1 MANGDIENTSRA
13 ATPTQ
18 VPSNPAPA
26 VVPGV
31 MALSGI
37 SRLLSSSSSK
47 QFKLPLPNPLHKY
60 ASYTQIF
67 TIAALS
73 TEDLNSPNTTY
84 LASGK
89 LPIIL
94 KTAGG
99 NPNNR
104 IKTFYGKFDFF
115 VDSLEIESTY
125 GFELGT
131 GNTNATAINMVISEP
146 FSIGMFPVALNTACK
161 KYKYASYSVATFLL
175 KIEFKGE
182 DQNGNMV
189 SLPNTTK
196 MIPFIIN
203 DLTMQVTNAGAI
215 YNIKAT
221 PAGQVPL
228 FSNNNTITTDMSIAG
243 STVQEILQ
251 TGPYSLQAAINAG
264 YRAQAAKNELPIP
277 AQEILIIFP
286 KSSANE
292 SLVATPKGEDE
303 RERDKPAAAEVKP
316 LDDANTNAKLNV
328 SRSSINNTLVESS
341 VNEIG
346 ASSLGFGTDRW
357 PASTLQ
363 QDSII
368 IDSKTG
374 KIDPA
379 KISKNPKVSNYSFKQ
394 TSTIVN
400 AINQVIMSSE
410 YALKCISDKPEGDTK
425 MRKWWRI
432 ETALYHVDSPQLD
445 KKTKKK
451 PELLVFKV
459 MPYLVHE
466 TSIPTAGT
474 TSTSFKS
481 MLAQCVKV
489 YNYIYTG
496 KNQDILKLDIKF
508 NNSFNVSNPVDNGN
522 NTTDSRVA
530 EQNDQSKP
538 KRAEN
543 APREGGG
550 TIEPGFGLNY
560 TEIWNSVKTAFNY
573 RGGAGGD
580 DTTAQQQVKWVHEA
594 LTFGADLQ
602 ELEMDIVGD
611 PYYMTSNGMGNFNS
625 PPVVGQMNINSDGSI
640 NFQSGEVDIGI
651 NFRTPTDINSS
662 TGLLTMANKAV
673 GEFSGLFRLGSV
685 THRFRDGEFTQTIK
699 GTRRQM
705 VKDPKTGEAVYQ
717 FVSKIKKPTT

>member
-18 VPSNPAPA
+18 VPSNPAPV

-31 MALSGI
+31 MALGGI
-37 SRLLSSSSSK
+37 SKLFGNASSSK
-47 QFKLPLPNPLHKY
+47 FKLPLANPLHKY

-73 TEDLNSPNTTY
+73 TEDLNSPDSTY

-104 IKTFYGKFDFF
+104 VKTFYGKFDFF
-115 VDSLEIESTY
+115 IDALEIESTY

-203 DLTMQVTNAGAI
+203 DLTMQVTNAGAV

-251 TGPYSLQAAINAG
+251 TGPYSLQSAINAG
-264 YRAQAAKNELPIP
+264 FRAQAAKSELPIP

-292 SLVATPKGEDE
+292 VLASSPKGEDE
-303 RERDKPAAAEVKP
+303 RERAKPAAAEVNAV
-316 LDDANTNAKLNV
+316 DDANTNSKLNV
-328 SRSSINNTLVESS
+328 SRSSINNTLIESS

-357 PASTLQ
+357 AASTLQ

-368 IDSKTG
+368 IDSATG

-394 TSTIVN
+394 TTTIVN
-400 AINQVIMSSE
+400 AINQVIMSSD
-410 YALKCISDKPEGDTK
+410 YALKCISDKPESDTK

-432 ETALYHVDSPQLD
+432 ETALYHIDSSQLD

-459 MPYLVHE
+459 VPYLVHE
-466 TSIPTAGT
+466 TSIPTAGMS
-474 TSTSFKS
+474 STSFKS

-522 NTTDSRVA
+522 NTTDSKVA
-530 EQNDQSKP
+530 EQNEQAKE
-538 KRAEN
+538 KKVEN
-543 APREGGG
+543 GGRDG
-550 TIEPGFGLNY
+550 GETKEPGFGLNY

-580 DTTAQQQVKWVHEA
+580 DTVAQQQVKWVHEA
-594 LTFGADLQ
+594 LTFGSDLQ

-640 NFQSGEVDIGI
+640 NYQSGEVDIAI

-705 VKDPKTGEAVYQ
+705 LKDEKGQAYYQ
-717 FVSKIKKPTT
+717 FAPKAKKPTT

>member
-18 VPSNPAPA
+18 VPSNPAPV

-31 MALSGI
+31 LALGGGI
-37 SRLLSSSSSK
+37 SKLLGSSSSS
-47 QFKLPLPNPLHKY
+47 QFKLPLANPLHKY

-73 TEDLNSPNTTY
+73 TTDLNSPDTTY

-115 VDSLEIESTY
+115 IDSLEIESTY

-131 GNTNATAINMVISEP
+131 GNTNATSINMVVSEP

-161 KYKYASYSVATFLL
+161 KYGYATYSAATFLL
-175 KIEFKGE
+175 KIEFKGA

-189 SLPNTTK
+189 PVPNTTK

-203 DLTMQVTNAGAI
+203 DLTMQVTNAGAV
-215 YNIKAT
+215 YSIKAT

-251 TGPYSLQAAINAG
+251 TGPYSLQSAINAG
-264 YRAQAAKNELPIP
+264 YREQAAKNKLAVP

-292 SLVATPKGEDE
+292 TLLSSPKGEDE
-303 RERDKPAAAEVKP
+303 RERAKPAAEKASA
-316 LDDANTNAKLNV
+316 DDAATNAKLSV
-328 SRSSINNTLVESS
+328 SRSSINNTLIQSS

-346 ASSLGFGTDRW
+346 ASDLGFGSERW
-357 PASTLQ
+357 AQSTLQ

-368 IDSKTG
+368 IDSATG

-394 TSTIVN
+394 TTTVVN
-400 AINQVIMSSE
+400 AINQVIMSSK
-410 YALKCISDKPEGDTK
+410 YALDCISNPPDGATK

-432 ETALYHVDSPQLD
+432 ETALYHIDSAEID
-445 KKTKKK
+445 KQTKKK

-459 MPYLVHE
+459 IPYLVHE
-466 TSIPTAGT
+466 TSIPTAGMA
-474 TSTSFKS
+474 STSFSS
-481 MLAQCVKV
+481 MLAQCVKA

-522 NTTDSRVA
+522 RSLDSKVA
-530 EQNDQSKP
+530 EQNDVAKG
-538 KRAEN
+538 KKVET
-543 APREGGG
+543 EGRDGG
-550 TIEPGFGLNY
+550 KTKEPGFGLNY

-573 RGGAGGD
+573 RGGSGGD

-640 NFQSGEVDIGI
+640 NFQSGEVDIAI
-651 NFRTPTDINSS
+651 NFRTPTDINPS

-705 VKDPKTGEAVYQ
+705 MKDDNGNAVYQ
-717 FVSKIKKPTT
+717 FKAIEKKPTT

>member
-18 VPSNPAPA
+18 VPSTPAPA

-31 MALSGI
+31 LALGGGI
-37 SRLLSSSSSK
+37 SKLLGSSSSG
-47 QFKLPLPNPLHKY
+47 QFKLPLANPLNKY

-67 TIAALS
+67 TIAALGVD
-73 TEDLNSPNTTY
+73 DLNNPDTTY
-84 LASGK
+84 LQSGK

-104 IKTFYGKFDFF
+104 IKTFYGKYDFF
-115 VDSLEIESTY
+115 IDSVEIESTY
-125 GFELGT
+125 GFQLGT
-131 GNTNATAINMVISEP
+131 GNTNATAINIVVSEP
-146 FSIGMFPVALNTACK
+146 FSIGMFPVTLNTACE
-161 KYKYASYSVATFLL
+161 KYGYSTYGAATFLL
-175 KIEFKGE
+175 KVEFKGV
-182 DQNGNMV
+182 DQNGLMTAV
-189 SLPNTTK
+189 PNTTK
-196 MIPFIIN
+196 LIPFRIN
-203 DLTMQVTNAGAI
+203 DMTMQVTNAGAV

-221 PAGQVPL
+221 PAGHAPL

-243 STVQEILQ
+243 ATVQEILQ
-251 TGPYSLQAAINAG
+251 TGPYSLQSAINAG
-264 YRAQAAKNELPIP
+264 YREQAAKNNLAVP

-292 SLVATPKGEDE
+292 SLISTPKGEDE
-303 RERDKPAAAEVKP
+303 RERAKPAAEKAAV
-316 LDDANTNAKLNV
+316 DDANANAKLNV
-328 SRSSINNTLVESS
+328 SRSSINNTLIQST

-346 ASSLGFGTDRW
+346 ASSLGFGTDKW
-357 PASTLQ
+357 SASTFQ

-394 TSTIVN
+394 TTTIVN

-410 YALKCISDKPEGDTK
+410 YALKCISDPPQEGTK

-432 ETALYHVDSPQLD
+432 ETALYHIDSKQID
-445 KKTKKK
+445 AKTKKK

-459 MPYLVHE
+459 LPYLVHE
-466 TSIPTAGT
+466 TSIPTAGMV
-474 TSTSFKS
+474 STSFKS

-496 KNQDILKLDIKF
+496 KNQDIIKLDIKF
-508 NNSFNVSNPVDNGN
+508 NNSFNISNPVDNGN
-522 NTTDSRVA
+522 RTTDSKVA
-530 EQNDQSKP
+530 EQNDAAKGKKLEVQGQK
-538 KRAEN
+538 
-543 APREGGG
+543 GGPSAK
-550 TIEPGFGLNY
+550 PGFGLNY
-560 TEIWNSVKTAFNY
+560 TEIWNSVKTTYNY
-573 RGGAGGD
+573 RGGSGGD
-580 DTTAQQQVKWVHEA
+580 ETAAQQQVKWVHDA

-611 PYYMTSNGMGNFNS
+611 PYYLTSNGMGNFNS

-640 NFQSGEVDIGI
+640 NYQSGEVDIAI
-651 NFRTPTDINSS
+651 NFKTPTDINPS

-673 GEFSGLFRLGSV
+673 GEFSGLFRLGTI
-685 THRFRDGEFTQTIK
+685 THRFKDGEFTQTIK

-705 VKDPKTGEAVYQ
+705 VRNPETGEVVYQ
-717 FVSKIKKPTT
+717 FTAKEKKPTT

>member
-18 VPSNPAPA
+18 VPATPAPA

-31 MALSGI
+31 LALGGI
-37 SRLLSSSSSK
+37 SKLLGSSSSS
-47 QFKLPLPNPLHKY
+47 QFKLPLANPLSKY

-73 TEDLNSPNTTY
+73 SDDLNSPNTTY

-104 IKTFYGKFDFF
+104 IKTFYGRFDFF
-115 VDSLEIESTY
+115 IDSVEIESTY

-131 GNTNATAINMVISEP
+131 GNTNATSINMVISEP

-161 KYKYASYSVATFLL
+161 KYKYSTYSAATFLL
-175 KIEFKGE
+175 KIEFKGV
-182 DQNGNMV
+182 DQNGNMT
-189 SLPNTTK
+189 SAPNTTK

-203 DLTMQVTNAGAI
+203 DLTMQVTNAGAV

-251 TGPYSLQAAINAG
+251 TGPYSLQSAINAG
-264 YRAQAAKNELPIP
+264 YREQAAKNNLAIP

-292 SLVATPKGEDE
+292 TLTSSPKGEDE
-303 RERDKPAAAEVKP
+303 RERAKPAAEKAAV
-316 LDDANTNAKLNV
+316 DDATTNAKLNV
-328 SRSSINNTLVESS
+328 SRSSINNTLIESS

-346 ASSLGFGTDRW
+346 ASSLGFGPDRW
-357 PASTLQ
+357 AQSTLQ

-368 IDSKTG
+368 IDSATG
-374 KIDPA
+374 KIDPT

-394 TSTIVN
+394 TTTVVN
-400 AINQVIMSSE
+400 AINQVIMSSD
-410 YALKCISDKPEGDTK
+410 YALKCISEKPKDGTK
-425 MRKWWRI
+425 MKKWWRI
-432 ETALYHVDSPQLD
+432 ETALYHIDSPQLD
-445 KKTKKK
+445 AQTKKK

-459 MPYLVHE
+459 IPYLVHE
-466 TSIPTAGT
+466 TSVPVAGME
-474 TSTSFKS
+474 STSFKS

-522 NTTDSRVA
+522 NTTDTKTA
-530 EQNDQSKP
+530 EQNDQAKGKKTVP
-538 KRAEN
+538 
-543 APREGGG
+543 APRPGGASK
-550 TIEPGFGLNY
+550 EPGFGLNY

-573 RGGAGGD
+573 RGGSGGD

-625 PPVVGQMNINSDGSI
+625 PPVVGQMNINADGSI
-640 NFQSGEVDIGI
+640 NYQSGEVDIAI
-651 NFRTPTDINSS
+651 NFRTPTDINPS

-673 GEFSGLFRLGSV
+673 GEFSGLFRLGTV

-705 VKDPKTGEAVYQ
+705 VRNAKGEAVYQ
-717 FVSKIKKPTT
+717 FVPKEKKPTT

>member
-1 MANGDIENTSRA
+1 MANGDIESTSRA

-18 VPSNPAPA
+18 VPATPAPA

-31 MALSGI
+31 LALGGGI
-37 SRLLSSSSSK
+37 SKLLGSSSSS
-47 QFKLPLPNPLHKY
+47 QFKLPLANPLSKY

-73 TEDLNSPNTTY
+73 SDDLNSPNTTY

-104 IKTFYGKFDFF
+104 IKTFYGRFDFF
-115 VDSLEIESTY
+115 IDSVEIESTY

-131 GNTNATAINMVISEP
+131 GNTNATSITMVISEP

-161 KYKYASYSVATFLL
+161 KYKYSTYSAAAFLL
-175 KIEFKGE
+175 KIEFKGV
-182 DQNGNMV
+182 DQNGNMT
-189 SLPNTTK
+189 SAPNTTK

-203 DLTMQVTNAGAI
+203 DLTMQVTNAGAV
-215 YNIKAT
+215 YTVKAT

-251 TGPYSLQAAINAG
+251 TGPYSLQSAINAG
-264 YRAQAAKNELPIP
+264 YREIAKKNDLAIP

-292 SLVATPKGEDE
+292 TLTASPKGEDE
-303 RERDKPAAAEVKP
+303 RERAKPAAEKAAV
-316 LDDANTNAKLNV
+316 DDAATNAKLNV
-328 SRSSINNTLVESS
+328 SRSSINNTLIESS

-346 ASSLGFGTDRW
+346 ASSLGFGSDRW
-357 PASTLQ
+357 AQSTLQ

-368 IDSKTG
+368 IDSATG

-394 TSTIVN
+394 TTTVIN
-400 AINQVIMSSE
+400 AINQVIMSSD
-410 YALKCISDKPEGDTK
+410 YALKCISDKPKDGTK
-425 MRKWWRI
+425 MKKWWRI
-432 ETALYHVDSPQLD
+432 ETALYHIDSPQLD
-445 KKTKKK
+445 AKTKKK

-459 MPYLVHE
+459 VPYLVHE
-466 TSIPTAGT
+466 TSVPVAGMA
-474 TSTSFKS
+474 STSFKS

-522 NTTDSRVA
+522 STTNSKTA
-530 EQNDQSKP
+530 EQNAQVTEKQTVP
-538 KRAEN
+538 
-543 APREGGG
+543 APRPGGASK
-550 TIEPGFGLNY
+550 EPGLGLNY

-573 RGGAGGD
+573 RGGSGGD

-625 PPVVGQMNINSDGSI
+625 PPVVGQMNINADGSI
-640 NFQSGEVDIGI
+640 NYQSGEVDIAI
-651 NFRTPTDINSS
+651 NFRTPTDINPS
-662 TGLLTMANKAV
+662 TGLLTMATKAV

-705 VKDPKTGEAVYQ
+705 VRNEAGEAVYQ
-717 FVSKIKKPTT
+717 FVPTAKKPTT